1 MVTVNNKEHKMTK
14 EFVVDCTDWHGRKDV
29 FFCHARDLD
38 HACSFAYWT
47 LSDLIEIHSIQEY
60 TDAWQDEYEQ
70 FTGWKYLKESV

>member
-1 MVTVNNKEHKMTK
+1 MTK

-60 TDAWQDEYEQ
+60 TDA
-70 FTGWKYLKESV
+70 